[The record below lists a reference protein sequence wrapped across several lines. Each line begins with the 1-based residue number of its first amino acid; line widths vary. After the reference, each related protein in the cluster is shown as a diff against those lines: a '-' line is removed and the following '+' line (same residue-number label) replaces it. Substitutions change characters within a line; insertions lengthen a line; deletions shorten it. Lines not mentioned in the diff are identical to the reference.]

1 MGAQGYRGRTGEVH
15 RHMNR
20 DSLGPLM
27 EKRMSL
33 LSSIALAAVLS
44 GGLVGCEDTAE
55 PSGVMVRLVN
65 ASTVT
70 MSRATL
76 YTSEGPVT
84 FENLEAGAAAPYISV
99 TVAYRFA
106 TTEVVVAS
114 DTLRLQVID
123 FVGETPLDPGLYSYL
138 LDVIDLGTPN
148 PSLTQEFRR
157 EDLDD

>member
-1 MGAQGYRGRTGEVH
+1 MGSRARPHQ
-15 RHMNR
+15 
-20 DSLGPLM
+20 SPLAGIAVAA
-27 EKRMSL
+27 L
-33 LSSIALAAVLS
+33 LAGV
-44 GGLVGCEDTAE
+44 LVGCEDIAE

-84 FENLEAGAAAPYISV
+84 FQDLDAGETFPYVSV
-99 TVAYRFA
+99 SVAYRFA
-106 TTEVVVAS
+106 TTEVVVAT

-123 FVGETPLDPGLYSYL
+123 FVGETPLEPGLYSYV
-138 LDVIDLGTPN
+138 LDVIDLGTQN

-157 EDLDD
+157 DDLGD